1 MGQDDAALPGPDDS
15 YNEHP
20 PAKKGKALP
29 AASAD
34 QPTRPVPRP
43 VQKKP
48 QVVQEEETM
57 DPPNRHNAKKR
68 PSEAADPE
76 NDPKTLVPS
85 KKAKVGLNEKSKS
98 APLRRTGKPI
108 FLFCLNEVDKGDT
121 RNNDR
126 VSWIEGGYS
135 KTY

>member
-1 MGQDDAALPGPDDS
+1 MGQQDDAALPSPD
-15 YNEHP
+15 EHP

-29 AASAD
+29 AAN

-43 VQKKP
+43 VQKKT

-57 DPPNRHNAKKR
+57 DTSNHRNAKKR
-68 PSEAADPE
+68 PSEAVDPD
-76 NDPKTLVPS
+76 NDPKTPVPS
-85 KKAKVGLNEKSKS
+85 KKAKIGLNEKLKS
-98 APLRRTGKPI
+98 APLRRTGKTI

-126 VSWIEGGYS
+126 VSWIKGGYS